1 MTIDQLPYD
10 DFFRLP
16 IYLNRFAASADIQL
30 EPTLK
35 QLFCGDQ
42 QFASLRNF
50 AADVIR
56 HATVSE
62 RHELV
67 FFQKDNLGVF
77 IASTSSG
84 RR

>member
-1 MTIDQLPYD
+1 
-10 DFFRLP
+10 
-16 IYLNRFAASADIQL
+16 LNRFAASPHI
-30 EPTLK
+30 ETKTLFK
-35 QLFCGDQ
+35 QLFGCNEQLAAIRD
-42 QFASLRNF
+42 F